1 MSKLKVGAIQVLGCH
16 FGSRR
21 YNIALWFHAA
31 RGVKWDLTTDPTD
44 PMYVPPAELATAKL
58 FKVIQIAPGTQPI
71 VHAEFRSYADAVEVA
86 KTFI

>member
-1 MSKLKVGAIQVLGCH
+1 MSKLKVGAIQVLGCE

-31 RGVKWDLTTDPTD
+31 KGARWDLTTDPTD
-44 PMYVPPAELATAKL
+44 PMYVKPEELATAKL
-58 FKVIQIAPGTQPI
+58 FKVIQIAPGTEPV
-71 VHAEFRSYADAVEVA
+71 VHAQFTSYVDAVELA